1 VIRFYSTS
9 DADALVVLAKQL
21 IPTALE
27 QHSIETSTV
36 FIS

>member
-1 VIRFYSTS
+1 
-9 DADALVVLAKQL
+9 LVQLAKQL
-21 IPTALE
+21 IPSAFE